1 MAIFLGCAPYSFAG
15 EVHEHTETIEVQDTN
30 ESITP
35 IELEN
40 ELQGKTISILGASI
54 STFAGTSN
62 GVAADSTNSTIRNN
76 AKYYPH
82 SVVTDVTLHDTWWM
96 QVCDDLG
103 LRLLVNNSWSGSAL
117 LHTRNGTV
125 GAYVDRCVQLH
136 DNTGDN
142 AGEEPDIIGIQ
153 MGSNDFQYYKDTL
166 GTADIDYDA
175 LITENEDC
183 SFTYATPVTSL
194 EAAAIVLHKISVR
207 YPDAEVY
214 YLNVSQRI
222 DGTDA
227 KSFNTELKKVVEHFG
242 SHIVDIYGSVITP
255 ETFDTHIGDGRV
267 HPNKLGMDAYTEA
280 FKRAL
285 LDNTAYK
292 VDVHTVSLNLDG
304 VTANYGDD
312 KIVTSGDSYTVNLTA
327 AADMCL
333 NVNVTMGGKDVTAAV
348 FANDTIT
355 IDSVTDDVTI
365 TAKSVYDP
373 KDYRWEFDGT
383 DLTCVNGGN
392 ALTKKAGTTTNGVF
406 NKTCYAL
413 ANEVVLLHDLPW
425 VVEWKCAGTFM
436 NTDGSTG
443 ARVFTSDHV
452 NANYD
457 ARYIFKSNTN
467 GIIAMG
473 EKDTKGSHNYG
484 IALADHGIDWTAL
497 HTYRLE
503 NRVATDGSNMIYLLV
518 DGQEIGPMNHYYVGT
533 KDQNTSSDWLS
544 GKDFVFPYMG
554 TDTHGFSNCEIEYIQ
569 VWENGDT
576 EPISLR
582 YDDRYDITGKTVEI
596 IDAGTPTSYKVGYGV
611 AEGTLDDAVITLDGN
626 QLIATGIGTAKVRID
641 GKLYEVTVESAPIS
655 LLLLI
660 GQSNMRGSEGN
671 ANQSIIC
678 PDGMVYA
685 TYGDDRGADNTAMT
699 VANAS
704 NFAPS
709 ALTGEYSKINVNGT
723 TDCLKGYPI
732 NSLTSAGSGKIGPD
746 SGFAYE
752 WVKQTSEKVWVVNAA
767 HGGTSISVWQP
778 GTTEYEQ
785 CRALF
790 TACQETL
797 RKEISAGHFT
807 LSHMGYFWC
816 QGCSDYNWRA
826 EKYVQNYLAMH
837 NSLKEELT
845 FDHDGD
851 EATSEIMFEFA
862 GIIPVRAGHDYNDGY
877 REGEYTDIT
886 NQRFYESFKDLQMTG
901 PRVAQYWMCNNP
913 ELEDIWMVCNIG
925 EDWVWMPDGTNGVS
939 AYFNAHYP
947 NGRVDYITQV
957 TQKEAWYTPTTP
969 AAVHDSI
976 HYNQIGY
983 NEIGRES
990 VRNALIMLGEIEAP
1004 KVETTVKFVSWDG
1017 YTEVK
1022 ETNASLTGKSETLVV
1037 PIVFPVWK
1045 TKEITYSTSEG
1056 LSYVYYDLIVEND
1069 SKNRKLTVDG
1079 TDISV
1084 IVTGHLWSEWNVMKE
1099 PSAEGAGLR
1108 ERVCSDCGQKE
1119 TEDILGVWQIYQ
1131 LSDHLLE
1138 LPKNICKDTNLWAI
1152 LPHESVHFTSG
1163 KKWGNTSTP
1172 VTSITIPVNPGDRI
1186 YATSWNKA
1194 GENGHATSDGI
1205 RLTFFDAKGIAL
1217 TLGPGES
1224 YRKFA
1229 ANGGYLEAP
1238 EGSIAINIAMWY
1250 DSEEYEVYI
1259 LNRGDHKYLS
1269 TITPPTCTEKGY
1281 TTYTCECGDSY
1292 VGDYTDATGH
1302 SYEGGFCTACGETG
1316 SPIKSQIG
1324 VSNTMGNTS
1333 GTLLEVVDFPA
1344 LPYSVYEVADGIY
1357 GLDDILATKT
1367 DALTAYYVDSL
1378 AGSDDNQGTS
1388 EDAPFRT
1395 LKKALTVAAG
1405 NAAVIT
1411 ILDKDSVFFAD
1422 ELYGNYT
1429 VNQTTLIKATNGA
1442 TILGGIRDA
1451 GFVLM
1456 DGYANTY
1463 VSGDLSGYT
1472 IQSSNGVS
1480 AVVETD
1486 VRNVDEMGIYC
1497 ALLPVSSVEE
1507 VESTKGSY
1515 YYEAE
1520 AARMY
1525 VNPRYNIATVY
1536 PLTATYQFRFNLSK
1550 ATGDTLLYLENLNVI
1565 GVFLLYG
1572 RSAANDEDTRN
1583 LEFVANN
1590 CTFQHD
1596 FLNNCVS
1603 VHNFNGSYMVDC
1615 RAGYSLLDGYNY
1627 HAANLTTAQRLKA
1640 VHVEVNCQAEDCGY
1654 YRMKF
1659 GIEVA
1664 NNNLSTAHEGINV
1677 LRVNFSGHDSY
1688 GPQIADVN
1696 GCRSVNIDCSIS
1708 NSYQYKG
1715 SAHLFQFTQ
1724 TSAIR
1729 KANITLIDCYA
1740 YGSRSGELRL
1750 YTNVE
1755 RTTVVGGNLLEKSFY
1770 TVVGDLLTVVQEHP
1784 HSYAEEVTAPT
1795 CAEQGYTTYTCDCGD
1810 SYGDDYVDA
1819 LGHPIVIDKAVAPT
1833 CTATGLT
1840 EGKHCS
1846 VCGEILIKQETVK
1859 ANGHTEVIDK
1869 AVAPTCTETGLTEG
1883 KHCSVCGEILVKQE
1897 TVKANGHTEVIDKA
1911 IAPTCTETG
1920 LTEGK
1925 HCSVCGEILVK
1936 QEVIKEN
1943 GHSFTNYVS
1952 DKNATIYADGTK
1964 TAKCDRCDATDTVM
1978 DEGSKLA
1985 YIRGDVNGDE
1995 TLNSADAIYLL
2006 RHTIMPMV
2014 YPLAQPADMNGDGVV
2029 NSADAIY
2036 LLRHTIMPELYPL
2049 R

>member
-1 MAIFLGCAPYSFAG
+1 MMRLYKRILCFLMAMAIFLGCAPYSFAG
-15 EVHEHTETIEVQDTN
+15 EVENHSHEEVGQTSDTENLTLDTLAWENLTYRDIFIENNLAYLNGFDHNDWGAYKQYAGTNIITTEKCFSEPYSLKVAGNPSQQIVSAVTNPSGDYFVASKVNCTRYAKGELGVCLQDTTVGVTAVTDGFVTSAGVVTMSGSHRIFIGSLHSADLDGYVDDTVVVN
-30 ESITP
+30 MNIFATRPSCEEMTLLYEQYVQIEMSRDRTEVIYTDAQMLDAFMKYLKTKAITIGMNSSIFEDPVGNSCNWVTAKDVARLL
-35 IELEN
+35 IYANDYEQLQGIWSRSCKEIAVSGDNARNKTVVSTVIKDELEQDYHI
-40 ELQGKTISILGASI
+40 LGGKTGTLGNTRNLSVILEIPDSDDKLVV
-54 STFAGTSN
+54 
-62 GVAADSTNSTIRNN
+62 VALCADGQNN
-76 AKYYPH
+76 TGESRYQAVKQIADLALAKYYDA
-82 SVVTDVTLHDTWWM
+82 SLDNSDEDVCCASAFACLLPADGADRDNLTVLYEKDADTQRNPASITKVLTAVCALDILKALDTSITYKQFDISICPWNSGDFYPGDTMTLEHT
-96 QVCDDLG
+96 LF
-103 LRLLVNNSWSGSAL
+103 AL
-117 LHTRNGTV
+117 L
-125 GAYVDRCVQLH
+125 L
-136 DNTGDN
+136 
-142 AGEEPDIIGIQ
+142 P
-153 MGSNDFQYYKDTL
+153 SN
-166 GTADIDYDA
+166 
-175 LITENEDC
+175 
-183 SFTYATPVTSL
+183 
-194 EAAAIVLHKISVR
+194 
-207 YPDAEVY
+207 
-214 YLNVSQRI
+214 
-222 DGTDA
+222 
-227 KSFNTELKKVVEHFG
+227 
-242 SHIVDIYGSVITP
+242 
-255 ETFDTHIGDGRV
+255 
-267 HPNKLGMDAYTEA
+267 
-280 FKRAL
+280 
-285 LDNTAYK
+285 
-292 VDVHTVSLNLDG
+292 
-304 VTANYGDD
+304 
-312 KIVTSGDSYTVNLTA
+312 
-327 AADMCL
+327 
-333 NVNVTMGGKDVTAAV
+333 DVTAFTIARSAGEV
-348 FANDTIT
+348 FL
-355 IDSVTDDVTI
+355 
-365 TAKSVYDP
+365 K
-373 KDYRWEFDGT
+373 
-383 DLTCVNGGN
+383 
-392 ALTKKAGTTTNGVF
+392 
-406 NKTCYAL
+406 
-413 ANEVVLLHDLPW
+413 
-425 VVEWKCAGTFM
+425 
-436 NTDGSTG
+436 
-443 ARVFTSDHV
+443 
-452 NANYD
+452 
-457 ARYIFKSNTN
+457 
-467 GIIAMG
+467 
-473 EKDTKGSHNYG
+473 
-484 IALADHGIDWTAL
+484 
-497 HTYRLE
+497 
-503 NRVATDGSNMIYLLV
+503 
-518 DGQEIGPMNHYYVGT
+518 EIV
-533 KDQNTSSDWLS
+533 
-544 GKDFVFPYMG
+544 
-554 TDTHGFSNCEIEYIQ
+554 
-569 VWENGDT
+569 
-576 EPISLR
+576 PISMK
-582 YDDRYDITGKTVEI
+582 YDDRYNVTGKTVEI

-626 QLIATGIGTAKVRID
+626 QLIATGIGTAKVKID

-752 WVKQTSEKVWVVNAA
+752 WVKQTGEKVWVVNAA

-816 QGCSDYNWRA
+816 QGCSDYNWTA

-957 TQKEAWYTPTTP
+957 TQKESWYTPTTP

-1281 TTYTCECGDSY
+1281 TTYTCACGDNY
-1292 VGDYTDATGH
+1292 V
-1302 SYEGGFCTACGETG
+1302 
-1316 SPIKSQIG
+1316 
-1324 VSNTMGNTS
+1324 
-1333 GTLLEVVDFPA
+1333 
-1344 LPYSVYEVADGIY
+1344 
-1357 GLDDILATKT
+1357 
-1367 DALTAYYVDSL
+1367 
-1378 AGSDDNQGTS
+1378 
-1388 EDAPFRT
+1388 
-1395 LKKALTVAAG
+1395 
-1405 NAAVIT
+1405 
-1411 ILDKDSVFFAD
+1411 
-1422 ELYGNYT
+1422 
-1429 VNQTTLIKATNGA
+1429 
-1442 TILGGIRDA
+1442 
-1451 GFVLM
+1451 
-1456 DGYANTY
+1456 
-1463 VSGDLSGYT
+1463 
-1472 IQSSNGVS
+1472 
-1480 AVVETD
+1480 
-1486 VRNVDEMGIYC
+1486 
-1497 ALLPVSSVEE
+1497 
-1507 VESTKGSY
+1507 
-1515 YYEAE
+1515 
-1520 AARMY
+1520 
-1525 VNPRYNIATVY
+1525 
-1536 PLTATYQFRFNLSK
+1536 
-1550 ATGDTLLYLENLNVI
+1550 
-1565 GVFLLYG
+1565 
-1572 RSAANDEDTRN
+1572 
-1583 LEFVANN
+1583 
-1590 CTFQHD
+1590 
-1596 FLNNCVS
+1596 
-1603 VHNFNGSYMVDC
+1603 
-1615 RAGYSLLDGYNY
+1615 
-1627 HAANLTTAQRLKA
+1627 
-1640 VHVEVNCQAEDCGY
+1640 
-1654 YRMKF
+1654 
-1659 GIEVA
+1659 
-1664 NNNLSTAHEGINV
+1664 
-1677 LRVNFSGHDSY
+1677 
-1688 GPQIADVN
+1688 
-1696 GCRSVNIDCSIS
+1696 
-1708 NSYQYKG
+1708 
-1715 SAHLFQFTQ
+1715 
-1724 TSAIR
+1724 
-1729 KANITLIDCYA
+1729 
-1740 YGSRSGELRL
+1740 
-1750 YTNVE
+1750 
-1755 RTTVVGGNLLEKSFY
+1755 
-1770 TVVGDLLTVVQEHP
+1770 
-1784 HSYAEEVTAPT
+1784 
-1795 CAEQGYTTYTCDCGD
+1795 
-1810 SYGDDYVDA
+1810 DDYVDA
-1819 LGHPIVIDKAVAPT
+1819 LGHTIVIDKAVAPT

-1846 VCGEILIKQETVK
+1846 VCGEILVR
-1859 ANGHTEVIDK
+1859 
-1869 AVAPTCTETGLTEG
+1869 
-1883 KHCSVCGEILVKQE
+1883 
-1897 TVKANGHTEVIDKA
+1897 
-1911 IAPTCTETG
+1911 
-1920 LTEGK
+1920 
-1925 HCSVCGEILVK
+1925 

-1943 GHSFTNYVS
+1943 GHSFTHYVS

-1964 TAKCDRCDATDTVM
+1964 TATCDHCDATDTVM